1 MFFETNT
8 NLEMKPGGLQWSG
21 NFCRQPVSD
30 IMGANSFGTSC
41 LVIFNKY
48 LLIWG
53 KGNYLECY
61 DFYQGSL
68 ACMNFILFQCEIRFV
83 LFDKK
88 KKGSCLGWINVTP
101 RVDRILF
108 DIDVLPMY
116 FFINFLALLW
126 ILIGKSLSTFFTAV
140 LGSSSDRLLH
150 TNYSHREIFHQ
161 VLYWNVPY
169 QGFIQ
174 ISANPHCCIGDWVSI
189 TKCDTPMRKS
199 MLPM

>member
-1 MFFETNT
+1 MIFIKVLWPVWTSYCLNAKF
-8 NLEMKPGGLQWSG
+8 GL
-21 NFCRQPVSD
+21 
-30 IMGANSFGTSC
+30 
-41 LVIFNKY
+41 Y
-48 LLIWG
+48 
-53 KGNYLECY
+53 
-61 DFYQGSL
+61 SL
-68 ACMNFILFQCEIRFV
+68 T
-83 LFDKK
+83 K

-140 LGSSSDRLLH
+140 LSSSSDRLFH
-150 TNYSHREIFHQ
+150 TNYSNREIFHQ

-189 TKCDTPMRKS
+189 T
-199 MLPM
+199 